1 MLEKLKP
8 CPFCGGDVTIINAE
22 ELTINHHRSG
32 GERVNNLQ
40 KIKQMNI
47 EELAVFL
54 FGGRCS
60 RCAYFGNICNGSF
73 FDEKSCTT
81 GINKF
86 LAEEAL

>member
-1 MLEKLKP
+1 MLMQEGGNACLKS
-8 CPFCGGDVTIINAE
+8 VLLSSTIIEA
-22 ELTINHHRSG
+22 G
-32 GERVNNLQ
+32 GGRVKNLQ

-47 EELAVFL
+47 DELAVFL

-73 FDEKSCTT
+73 FNETSCTT
-81 GINKF
+81 GIKKF